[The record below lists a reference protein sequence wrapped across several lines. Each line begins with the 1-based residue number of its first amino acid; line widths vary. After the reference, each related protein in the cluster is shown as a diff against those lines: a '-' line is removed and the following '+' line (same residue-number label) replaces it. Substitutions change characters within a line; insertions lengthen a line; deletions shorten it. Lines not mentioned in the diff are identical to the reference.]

1 MFQAFDAER
10 EFASVTCPAF
20 PRYLL
25 EMRNYGRNAAASQ
38 KDAFP
43 MTKQRRLGVLGGLV
57 LAAAAVSAVPA
68 ARGVSAAEPRKV
80 IFASGRDG
88 DDRVNLYVMDE
99 DGQNQ
104 KAITKDAG
112 YSFDPALSPDG
123 KKIVFSYMASKEDR
137 KSELYAINLDGTGKT
152 QLTSAGVFSFA
163 PSWSPDG
170 KRVFYTS
177 MVFPQNG
184 MGGPPPFKLHLM
196 DADGKNDAELTDG
209 MSSGWTPDGK
219 QLVYTQFPQQGEE
232 FTIQLMETTGA
243 NPHQLIGSKSAL
255 GVFSPD
261 GKKIAY
267 LAEPP
272 GGNQPDLYVADADGK
287 NPVQL
292 TKTDDMEIGATW
304 TADSKHILF
313 VRFPKGGEDQLKKSE
328 IFSTDLEGK
337 DIAQLTT
344 NDSIDILAGGFLIFG
359 LIRG

>member
-1 MFQAFDAER
+1 
-10 EFASVTCPAF
+10 
-20 PRYLL
+20 
-25 EMRNYGRNAAASQ
+25 
-38 KDAFP
+38 
-43 MTKQRRLGVLGGLV
+43 MTKQRRLGFLGGLA

-68 ARGVSAAEPRKV
+68 ARGVSAAEPHKV
-80 IFASGRDG
+80 VFASGRDG
-88 DDRVNLYVMDE
+88 DDRVNIYSMDE

-104 KAITKDAG
+104 KAITHETG
-112 YSFDPALSPDG
+112 YSFDTTLSPDG
-123 KKIVFSYMASKEDR
+123 KKIAFSYLPNKEER
-137 KSELYAINLDGTGKT
+137 KCEICVINLDGSGKT
-152 QLTSAGVFSFA
+152 QLTNAGVFSFA

-170 KRVFYTS
+170 KRIFYTTMS
-177 MVFPQNG
+177 LPPNAA
-184 MGGPPPFKLHLM
+184 GGPPPFKLHLM
-196 DADGKNDAELTDG
+196 DADGKNDAELSDG

-232 FTIQLMETTGA
+232 FTIQLMDVTGA

-292 TKTDDMEIGATW
+292 TKTDDMEIGAVW
-304 TADSKHILF
+304 TSDSKHILF
-313 VRFPKGGEDQLKKSE
+313 SRFPKGGDEAFKKSE

-337 DIAQLTT
+337 DTAQLTT
-344 NDSIDILAGGFLIFG
+344 NDSIDALAGGFLIFG

>member
-1 MFQAFDAER
+1 
-10 EFASVTCPAF
+10 
-20 PRYLL
+20 
-25 EMRNYGRNAAASQ
+25 
-38 KDAFP
+38 
-43 MTKQRRLGVLGGLV
+43 MTKQRRLCVLGGLA
-57 LAAAAVSAVPA
+57 LAAVAVSAVPA
-68 ARGVSAAEPRKV
+68 ARVVSAAEPHRV
-80 IFASGRDG
+80 VFTSGRDG
-88 DDRVNLYVMDE
+88 EGRVNLYQMDE

-123 KKIVFSYMASKEDR
+123 KKIAFAYMASKEDR
-137 KSELYAINLDGTGKT
+137 KSELYVINLDGMGKT
-152 QLTSAGVFSFA
+152 QLTTAGAFSFA

-170 KRVFYTS
+170 KRLFYTS
-177 MVFPQNG
+177 MVFPNAA
-184 MGGPPPFKLHLM
+184 GGPPPFKLHLM
-196 DADGKNDAELTDG
+196 DADGKNDAELSDG

-232 FTIQLMETTGA
+232 FTIQLMDVTGA
-243 NPHQLIGSKSAL
+243 NGRQLIGSKSAL

-272 GGNQPDLYVADADGK
+272 GGSQPDLYVADADGK

-292 TKTDDMEIGATW
+292 TRTDDLEIGAVW
-304 TADSKHILF
+304 TSDGKHILF
-313 VRFPKGGEDQLKKSE
+313 SRFPKGGEEAFKKSE

-337 DIAQLTT
+337 ETAQLTT
-344 NDSIDILAGGFLIFG
+344 NDSIDALAGGFLIFG